1 MMADTE
7 HFDRWPLPDSTVAL
21 IVDHMI
27 VNRENRQ
34 CGCHET
40 SRQAV

>member
-7 HFDRWPLPDSTVAL
+7 HFDRWPLPDSTVAI
-21 IVDHMI
+21 IVDEMI
-27 VNRENRQ
+27 VNRENRR
-34 CGCHET
+34 GECHEM

>member
-7 HFDRWPLPDSTVAL
+7 HFDRWTLPDSTVAL